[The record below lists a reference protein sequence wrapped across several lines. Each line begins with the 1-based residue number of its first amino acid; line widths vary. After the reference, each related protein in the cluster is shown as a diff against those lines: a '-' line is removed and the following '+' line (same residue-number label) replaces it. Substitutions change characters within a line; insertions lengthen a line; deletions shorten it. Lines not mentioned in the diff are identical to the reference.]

1 MKYENKITII
11 VILLLIDIM
20 ASLLDLYEEFS
31 SDENGEKKITNSL
44 LTSKIVLDIPFM
56 ILSIYLLLN
65 IKFNPLIYLFIFLNY
80 GGMLEDYY
88 VSNHPSLL
96 VDKNTKKILT
106 SYVPLTIDALSLLIG
121 GYVFYNLFGSQSK

>member
-1 MKYENKITII
+1 
-11 VILLLIDIM
+11 M